1 MIKKTTYEQAR
12 GKRIRSY
19 GLTLEE
25 HEQLMSDQGGKCW
38 ICQGDNG
45 LKALCIDHDHKTNNV
60 RGLLCNLCNRA
71 IGLLR
76 DDPELIDKAAEYI
89 RKGSPEH
96 LQGKLIGKHG
106 RKVRVPLDY
115 VEPEPEPCVEDH
127 DATWKWIADNT
138 FFQYHGHT
146 RSECNCIPVYNRKGI
161 LMRYKKVELSTE
173 VIHRV

>member
-1 MIKKTTYEQAR
+1 MLKKTSYEQAR

-25 HEQLMSDQGGKCW
+25 HEALMSEQGGKCW

-71 IGLLR
+71 IGLLK
-76 DDPELIDKAAEYI
+76 DDADLLDKAAEYI

-96 LQGKLIGKHG
+96 LQGKLIGRHG
-106 RKVRVPLDY
+106 KKVRVPLDY
-115 VEPEPEPCVEDH
+115 VEPKREIIVMGNEIKELMDLMH
-127 DATWKWIADNT
+127 IQET
-138 FFQYHGHT
+138 GHS
-146 RSECNCIPVYNRKGI
+146 RSECNCIPVYNRKGQ
-161 LMRYKKVELSTE
+161 LVRLK
-173 VIHRV
+173 RVM

>member
-1 MIKKTTYEQAR
+1 MPKKTSYEQAR

-25 HEQLMSDQGGKCW
+25 HEALMLDQGGKCW

-71 IGLLR
+71 IGLLK
-76 DDPELIDKAAEYI
+76 DDPELIDKAAAYI

-96 LQGKLIGKHG
+96 LQGKLIGRHG

-115 VEPEPEPCVEDH
+115 IEPKAEQGDLGEAIKQISEMM
-127 DATWKWIADNT
+127 WM
-138 FFQYHGHT
+138 QEHGH
-146 RSECNCIPVYNRKGI
+146 SKLECNCIPIYNRKGI
-161 LMRYKKVELSTE
+161 LMRYKKQ
-173 VIHRV
+173 

>member
-1 MIKKTTYEQAR
+1 
-12 GKRIRSY
+12 
-19 GLTLEE
+19 
-25 HEQLMSDQGGKCW
+25 MSDQGGKCW

-96 LQGKLIGKHG
+96 LQGKLIGRHG
-106 RKVRVPLDY
+106 RKVRVPLDH
-115 VEPEPEPCVEDH
+115 VEPEEKKLTVEDLENSYKQIMDISH
-127 DATWKWIADNT
+127 IQET
-138 FFQYHGHT
+138 GHS

-161 LMRYKKVELSTE
+161 LMRYKKV
-173 VIHRV
+173 